1 MPAPTPTPLTL
12 RHKGRADQGLAF
24 IAWPTT
30 GFYADP
36 KRARALTLLADVLRN
51 QIHGTPASVHDELVA
66 LVERTAADELLITMS
81 TYDRADMLDSY
92 TALAELAGG

>member
-1 MPAPTPTPLTL
+1 M
-12 RHKGRADQGLAF
+12 
-24 IAWPTT
+24 
-30 GFYADP
+30 
-36 KRARALTLLADVLRN
+36 
-51 QIHGTPASVHDELVA
+51 HDELVA